1 MIFGKKEDDVLKAL
15 DEHMYLVEKCLNT
28 FSKGMESYLKEDLQ
42 ACANVRKN
50 IIEYEHKADIKRR
63 EVQMKLYEG
72 AFMPLYRDDI
82 YSFMDALDDVAD
94 KTKNLIN
101 TIVLEKP
108 LIPRFLVSEFLEL
121 TENTI
126 APFVNLKKAI
136 ESFKSDRKNILAE
149 AEEVEKKE
157 HLVDKI
163 EYMVRKKI
171 FESELH
177 LSEKMALRD
186 FAMNVANISDKIE
199 DCSNLLEIMAVK
211 RQL

>member
-1 MIFGKKEDDVLKAL
+1 MIFGKKEDDVLEAL
-15 DEHMYLVEKCLNT
+15 DEHMHLVEKCLNT
-28 FSKGMESYLKEDLQ
+28 FSRGMESYLKEDLQ

-50 IIEYEHKADIKRR
+50 IVEYEHKADIKRR

-94 KTKNLIN
+94 TTKNLMN

-121 TENTI
+121 AENTI

-136 ESFKSDRKNILAE
+136 ASFKSDRKNILAE